1 LSGLSNVAAR
11 LKPLLAVAA
20 LAWLSACVPV
30 MVGGAAVGVGTVAT
44 EDRTIKEDLND
55 TVICAQVN
63 QLWVK
68 FNPALNDA
76 LDCHAYLA
84 RVLVTGRLTNRDW
97 EAEAIKRAWTVPGV
111 REVYDEIG
119 IGPAND
125 IGIVARDGYT
135 SEHLKGVLLGD
146 GAVHSNNYVITT
158 VGGVVYILG
167 SARSHAELDE
177 VLAQARNLSD
187 VQRVVS
193 YIKLNDAVPPA
204 NAASPL
210 PPAPPSSPPP
220 PPVSVTPLSASPSPP
235 PPAPPPG
242 RPQPL
247 TPPPS
252 APSGPSTTHGDI
264 TVTPL
269 Q

>member
-1 LSGLSNVAAR
+1 MFLTR
-11 LKPLLAVAA
+11 LKPLLAFAA
-20 LAWLSACVPV
+20 LAPLWGCVPV
-30 MVGGAAVGVGTVAT
+30 MIGGAAAGVGTVAT
-44 EDRTIKEDLND
+44 EDRTIKENVND

-76 LDCHAYLA
+76 LDCHVYLA
-84 RVLVTGRLTNRDW
+84 RVLVTGRLTDRDW

-111 REVYDEIG
+111 REVYNEIG

-125 IGIVARDGYT
+125 IGVNARDSYT
-135 SEHLKGVLLGD
+135 SEHLKAVLLSD
-146 GAVHSNNYVITT
+146 GAVHSNNYIITT
-158 VGGVVYILG
+158 VAGVVYILG
-167 SARSHAELDE
+167 SARSQAELDE

-193 YIKLNDAVPPA
+193 YIKLNDVM
-204 NAASPL
+204 
-210 PPAPPSSPPP
+210 PAPVAVVP
-220 PPVSVTPLSASPSPP
+220 TPAPP
-235 PPAPPPG
+235 PPAALPPG

-247 TPPPS
+247 TAPS
-252 APSGPSTTHGDI
+252 TPSGPATTHGDI

>member
-1 LSGLSNVAAR
+1 MFLTR
-11 LKPLLAVAA
+11 LKPLLAFAA
-20 LAWLSACVPV
+20 LAPLWGCVPV
-30 MVGGAAVGVGTVAT
+30 MIGGAAAGVGTVAT
-44 EDRTIKEDLND
+44 EDRTIKENVND

-76 LDCHAYLA
+76 LDCHVYLA
-84 RVLVTGRLTNRDW
+84 RVLVTGRLTDRDW

-125 IGIVARDGYT
+125 IGVNARDSYT
-135 SEHLKGVLLGD
+135 SEHLKAVLLSD
-146 GAVHSNNYVITT
+146 GAVHSNNYIITT
-158 VGGVVYILG
+158 VAGVVYILG
-167 SARSHAELDE
+167 SARSQAELDE

-193 YIKLNDAVPPA
+193 YIKLNDVMPPA
-204 NAASPL
+204 NSVSPVPPV
-210 PPAPPSSPPP
+210 PPAPPPSPPTT
-220 PPVSVTPLSASPSPP
+220 VTPLAPP
-235 PPAPPPG
+235 PPAALPPG

-247 TPPPS
+247 TAPS
-252 APSGPSTTHGDI
+252 TPSGPATTHGDI